1 MRVDLKRSSDAH
13 FMVRAR
19 VACCDGDVS
28 IIRTVVVVGRDGPTE
43 VCSER
48 LSMSEA
54 DWRVVLPLLH
64 RALGIEAKV
73 GA

>member
-1 MRVDLKRSSDAH
+1 MEVDLNRSFDAH
-13 FMVRAR
+13 FTARAR
-19 VACCDGDVS
+19 VARCEGDV
-28 IIRTVVVVGRDGPTE
+28 IITRTVVVVGRDGPAE
-43 VCSER
+43 VCNER
-48 LSMSEA
+48 LAMSEA